1 MLRSGQKATAR
12 SSRFGGNTQKE
23 RIVMT
28 SPAQIIANQRNAQQS
43 TGPRTPDG
51 KAAVARNSTMHGL
64 AGSHIVLPGE
74 DAAHFDALLETL
86 RNEHSPSGAT
96 EDFLI
101 QQMAQ
106 SQWKLQRAALIEQQI
121 LSVAMGEP
129 MRDNAS
135 SRLAHIFLD
144 GSSAAKALDRLARYE
159 AAARRLWFQSLKQ
172 FTDLRRASSVQ
183 KERDVRGRQRHQNLF
198 IDKAIEEFCRP
209 PVSSMRPN
217 TMPDYGTNPIPV
229 FHAANLEASGSE
241 ND

>member
-1 MLRSGQKATAR
+1 
-12 SSRFGGNTQKE
+12 
-23 RIVMT
+23 MT

-129 MRDNAS
+129 MQDNAS

-183 KERDVRGRQRHQNLF
+183 KASDVRGRQRHQNLF

-209 PVSSMRPN
+209 FPPCAPTQCRITEQTQFQAPGRHE
-217 TMPDYGTNPIPV
+217 TPPDSPPSGPGLG
-229 FHAANLEASGSE
+229 HCWSGSVGGSPSL
-241 ND
+241 